1 MDNKNVNSRIGSIGG
16 GVGALILFFPLLL
29 FLQTG
34 NFAFLGLFVLLFSVL
49 LVVSFLLVN
58 KYVKVKVVE
67 TPQPMNP
74 SRK

>member
-1 MDNKNVNSRIGSIGG
+1 MENKDVNSRIGGIAG
-16 GVGALILFFPLLL
+16 GVGALVLFFPLLL
-29 FLQTG
+29 LLQTG
-34 NFAFLGLFVLLFSVL
+34 NFAFLGLFVLLVL
-49 LVVSFLLVN
+49 VLFLVSFSLVN